1 MVKRV
6 SLEIKNRK
14 KFKYGIEHK
23 TMPSKAI
30 GMGVCPRCGKP
41 GTVVIKAGNYVY
53 IKHGNT
59 WHYIGTIDKV
69 NLNKILIKNP
79 ELLALNYVNNK
90 KNINIIKKKN
100 IALIILLVFAML
112 FAVIFYIVHTNN
124 ISKMGYNSTNYK
136 IISCLHIVFANDNNS
151 NYIMTCN
158 NASLQMLNNFT
169 VVNYNYYNGTFNIK

>member
-6 SLEIKNRK
+6 SLGIKNRK
-14 KFKYGIEHK
+14 RFKYRIEHK

-41 GTVVIKAGNYVY
+41 GTIVIKAGNYVY

-79 ELLALNYVNNK
+79 ETVLNSPKYGKHKLNNRSV
-90 KNINIIKKKN
+90 
-100 IALIILLVFAML
+100 ILLMSLVLAIGLILLGIF
-112 FAVIFYIVHTNN
+112 VIKMMNLNGKSINSTSLLNCNIV
-124 ISKMGYNSTNYK
+124 NSTNNGVYT
-136 IISCLHIVFANDNNS
+136 IVCANVS
-151 NYIMTCN
+151 NYEYKNITTYYFIAN
-158 NASLQMLNNFT
+158 R
-169 VVNYNYYNGTFNIK
+169 YNYSFYNITAK